1 MKGSDFVIYVTG
13 DMHGDIER
21 FSERALK
28 KLSAEDTLIILGD
41 FGFVW
46 QGGEEQEKNLDF
58 IRNRKYSVLFLDGTH
73 ENQDELSKYPEID
86 FRGGK
91 VRDLGG
97 NLKQLMRGEIYE
109 IEGKSIFALGGGQS
123 DDIEF
128 RSEGVSWWPSELPSS
143 EELEAAREKIKAR
156 KQVDFIVT
164 HDAPHKIRTSI
175 TGEKKEAN
183 RLGKLLDE
191 IMLTVK
197 YQNWYFGCYHLD
209 RKLTRTHYAVYT
221 RVIEITNPE
230 KKSFWQRLFEKK
242 KR

>member
-1 MKGSDFVIYVTG
+1 MIYVTG
-13 DMHGDIER
+13 DTHGDIER

-28 KLSAEDTLIILGD
+28 KLKAEDTLIILGD

-46 QGGEEQEKNLDF
+46 QGGEDEEKNLDF
-58 IRNRKYSVLFLDGTH
+58 IRNRKYTVLFLEGTH
-73 ENQDELSKYPEID
+73 ENQDKLKKYPEAE
-86 FRGGK
+86 FCGGR

-123 DDIEF
+123 EDIEF
-128 RSEGVSWWPSELPSS
+128 RKEGVSWWPSELPSS
-143 EELEAAREKIKAR
+143 EEIEAAREKIKA
-156 KQVDFIVT
+156 KKSVDFIVT

-175 TGEKKEAN
+175 TGEKKEPN

-209 RKLTRTHYAVYT
+209 RKLTRTHYAVY
-221 RVIEITNPE
+221 RKVIEITNPE
-230 KKSFWQRLFEKK
+230 KKNFWQRLFKK
-242 KR
+242 K